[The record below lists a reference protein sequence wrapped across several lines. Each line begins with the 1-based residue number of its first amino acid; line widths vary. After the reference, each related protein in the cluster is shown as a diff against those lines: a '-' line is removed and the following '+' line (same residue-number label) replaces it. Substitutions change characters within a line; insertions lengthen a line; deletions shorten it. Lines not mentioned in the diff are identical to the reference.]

1 MYCVNC
7 GKQVDGTIPICQ
19 DCALLV
25 LHNSLDT
32 PLSKK
37 VALEAQDFSI
47 TLDSKVASSELK
59 IDNEVEPTA
68 ESSPIIYKDED
79 NDTPLMGIAVTII
92 MIVTIA
98 VIISIYTGSF

>member
-25 LHNSLDT
+25 LPNSVDT

-37 VALEAQDFSI
+37 VALEAEDLALASN
-47 TLDSKVASSELK
+47 VASSELK
-59 IDNEVEPTA
+59 RDSEVESTDWL
-68 ESSPIIYKDED
+68 SSLLVVIIYAFFVLV
-79 NDTPLMGIAVTII
+79 TLAV
-92 MIVTIA
+92 V
-98 VIISIYTGSF
+98 VISIYEYVETA

>member
-25 LHNSLDT
+25 LHNSVDT

-37 VALEAQDFSI
+37 VALEAEDLA
-47 TLDSKVASSELK
+47 LDSNVTSSELK
-59 IDNEVEPTA
+59 RDSEVESTDGL
-68 ESSPIIYKDED
+68 SS
-79 NDTPLMGIAVTII
+79 LLV
-92 MIVTIA
+92 
-98 VIISIYTGSF
+98 VIIFAFFVLVMLAAVVISMNE

>member
-25 LHNSLDT
+25 LHNSVDT

-37 VALEAQDFSI
+37 VALEAEDLA
-47 TLDSKVASSELK
+47 LDSNVTSSELK
-59 IDNEVEPTA
+59 RDSEVESTDGV
-68 ESSPIIYKDED
+68 SS
-79 NDTPLMGIAVTII
+79 LLV
-92 MIVTIA
+92 
-98 VIISIYTGSF
+98 VIIFAFFVLVMLAAVVISMNE

>member
-25 LHNSLDT
+25 LHNSVDT

-37 VALEAQDFSI
+37 VALEAEGLA
-47 TLDSKVASSELK
+47 LDSNVTSSELK
-59 IDNEVEPTA
+59 RDSEVESTDGL
-68 ESSPIIYKDED
+68 SSLLVVIIFAFFV
-79 NDTPLMGIAVTII
+79 LVMLA
-92 MIVTIA
+92 A
-98 VIISIYTGSF
+98 VISMNE

>member
-25 LHNSLDT
+25 LHNSVDT

-37 VALEAQDFSI
+37 VALEAEDLA
-47 TLDSKVASSELK
+47 LDSNVTSSELK
-59 IDNEVEPTA
+59 RDSEVESTDGL
-68 ESSPIIYKDED
+68 SS
-79 NDTPLMGIAVTII
+79 LLVVLVMLAAV
-92 MIVTIA
+92 
-98 VIISIYTGSF
+98 VISMNE

>member
-25 LHNSLDT
+25 LHNSVDT

-37 VALEAQDFSI
+37 VALEAEDLA
-47 TLDSKVASSELK
+47 LDSNVASSELK
-59 IDNEVEPTA
+59 RDSEVESTDGL
-68 ESSPIIYKDED
+68 SS
-79 NDTPLMGIAVTII
+79 LLV
-92 MIVTIA
+92 
-98 VIISIYTGSF
+98 VIISAFFVLVMLAAVVISMNE

>member
-25 LHNSLDT
+25 LHNSVDT

-37 VALEAQDFSI
+37 VALEAEDLA
-47 TLDSKVASSELK
+47 LDSNVASSELK
-59 IDNEVEPTA
+59 RDSEVESTDWL
-68 ESSPIIYKDED
+68 SSLLVVIIYAFFVLV
-79 NDTPLMGIAVTII
+79 TLAV
-92 MIVTIA
+92 V
-98 VIISIYTGSF
+98 VISIYEYVETA

>member
-25 LHNSLDT
+25 LHNSPDT

-37 VALEAQDFSI
+37 AALEAEDFSI

-59 IDNEVEPTA
+59 IDNEVESTA
-68 ESSPIIYKDED
+68 ESP
-79 NDTPLMGIAVTII
+79 PLL
-92 MIVTIA
+92 
-98 VIISIYTGSF
+98 VIIICVFYVIVILAAVVISIIH